1 MFCLSFQRRLLLLI
15 LLFLRVRATLLAAL
29 AIIPMTKT
37 WHIRLGIWSDR
48 IGGIISWEPFF
59 ICVAGLLIALD
70 LEQEIG
76 SNFTV
81 SLSFVLMP
89 TFTILIT
96 AWIVLTG
103 FNSLAWK
110 KVLQRY
116 DPFHTFAEGDRGG
129 PYCSCDNEFCF
140 CFHPNLTKN
149 VHD

>member
-1 MFCLSFQRRLLLLI
+1 M
-15 LLFLRVRATLLAAL
+15 
-29 AIIPMTKT
+29 IPMTKT

-81 SLSFVLMP
+81 SISFDLMP
-89 TFTILIT
+89 TFSILIS

-103 FNSLAWK
+103 FNSFAWK
-110 KVLQRY
+110 TVLHRY
-116 DPFHTFAEGDRGG
+116 DPFFTFAEGDRGG
-129 PYCSCDNEFCF
+129 PYCNCDKESCFCF
-140 CFHPNLTKN
+140 CSMCSKN
-149 VHD
+149 MHDEAICDHH